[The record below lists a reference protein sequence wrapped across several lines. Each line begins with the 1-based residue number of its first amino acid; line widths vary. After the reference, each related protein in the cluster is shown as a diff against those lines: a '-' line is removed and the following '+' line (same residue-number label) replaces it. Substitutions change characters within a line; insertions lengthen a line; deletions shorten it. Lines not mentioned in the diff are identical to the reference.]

1 MIQAR
6 KGRHLPLQFKMVSHF
21 GGGRKAYSKL
31 LFLGLVELESA
42 DVQRKAG
49 RDGAGTGTT
58 RRQGATPVGSTT
70 LETCREGSSKKRIGQ
85 KERKE

>member
-1 MIQAR
+1 MIQAC
-6 KGRHLPLQFKMVSHF
+6 KGRHLPLQFKMISHF
-21 GGGRKAYSKL
+21 GGNEKL
-31 LFLGLVELESA
+31 IVNRCSWDGLVELESA

-70 LETCREGSSKKRIGQ
+70 LETCREGSSQKRTAS
-85 KERKE
+85 